1 MFRIFTQLAGVY
13 RTFWMYGMIQNPV
26 QNLAY
31 YIRATSDG
39 IPEIQQMLY
48 YLKCISLASRR
59 FCRITSSFSLGS
71 CSLSWGSCS
80 LSWGSCSLS
89 WGSCSLNWGSSSLS
103 SGSCSLSLGS
113 CSLSF
118 GRCSLRCGSCSLSC
132 GSCRLSCGSC
142 RLSCGSCSLSCG
154 SCRLSC
160 GSCNLRWGSCSLS
173 WSGMDSFLWGCCRSR
188 GSLTA
193 VDYVSQQLP
202 QNTALKRL
210 LCCKSFI
217 ILNKKINMTPCI
229 GNRTNLRHLSHE
241 KHACSD
247 GNS

>member
-80 LSWGSCSLS
+80 LSWGSCSL
-89 WGSCSLNWGSSSLS
+89 NWGSSSLS

-118 GRCSLRCGSCSLSC
+118 GRCSLR
-132 GSCRLSCGSC
+132 
-142 RLSCGSCSLSCG
+142 CGSCSLSCG